1 MDNAVKESNSMMKTI
16 LAGLSMTIDQND
28 DLIPAPMETE
38 DELQEMEQKLKNQ
51 TYRKKMVNVFVKSV
65 E

>member
-38 DELQEMEQKLKNQ
+38 DVTGDGAKTEKPNLQKEDGKC
-51 TYRKKMVNVFVKSV
+51 FC
-65 E
+65 